1 MTTAAPIAKLAPP
14 IVWQHF
20 ATLCAIP
27 RPSKHEAA
35 LRQHLLDWA
44 TTRGLAAATDA
55 AGNLLLRKAATSGC
69 EQAPTL
75 ALQGH
80 LDMVC
85 QAQSGVAFDF
95 LHSPISP
102 HIDGD
107 WLRADATTL
116 GADNGIGVALALAAL
131 DDTALRHGPLEVLLT
146 VDEEAGMGGA
156 HGLQPGWLQ
165 ATYMLN
171 LDTEEWGEFYLG
183 CAGGCD
189 VNVSADFATEL
200 ATTPPPAEFHTW
212 TLNLAGL
219 RGGHSGCDIHRRRGN
234 ANRLLAEA
242 LLALDQALAGATAL
256 ATLDGGNARNALP
269 REAGATLCFAASG
282 EAPARRCLD
291 QLLGQWRTALGGA
304 DGDAGVTLQLQASP
318 AAAPAVLAKAAEQA
332 LLSALTS
339 CPYGVAAMSAD
350 FPGVV
355 DSSNNLGIVKL
366 ADGRFEAN
374 LMVRSLRDPAT
385 RALAENIAGV
395 FTAAGCRVDIAGDY
409 PGWTPNPSSPLLALC
424 QRVYRRQFGAYATV
438 QVIHA
443 GLECGII
450 GAKYPGL
457 DTVSFGPTIR
467 GAHAPGESVEIASV
481 ERCWTLLRALIE
493 ELGAGA

>member
-1 MTTAAPIAKLAPP
+1 
-14 IVWQHF
+14 
-20 ATLCAIP
+20 
-27 RPSKHEAA
+27 
-35 LRQHLLDWA
+35 LRQHLQDWA
-44 TTRGLAAATDA
+44 RARGLAASTDA
-55 AGNLLLRKAATSGC
+55 AGNLLLRKAATAGC
-69 EQAPTL
+69 ETAPTL

-85 QAQSGVAFDF
+85 QAKSGVAFDF
-95 LHSPISP
+95 LQSPISP

-107 WLRADATTL
+107 WLRAENTTL

-131 DDTALRHGPLEVLLT
+131 EDPTLRHGPLEVLLT

-156 HGLQPGWLQ
+156 HGLQPGWLK
-165 ATYMLN
+165 ARYMLN

-189 VNVSADFATEL
+189 VNVSAEL
-200 ATTPPPAEFHTW
+200 ASESTPTSPPAAMRTW
-212 TLNLAGL
+212 TLSLAGL
-219 RGGHSGCDIHRRRGN
+219 RGGHSGCDIHLRRGN

-242 LLALDQALAGATAL
+242 LLALDRALVGTTRL

-269 REAGATLCFAASG
+269 REASATLCFAASDEG
-282 EAPARRCLD
+282 PARSCLD
-291 QLLGQWRTALGGA
+291 NLLGQWRTALGGA
-304 DGDAGVTLQLQASP
+304 DGDGELTLRLD
-318 AAAPAVLAKAAEQA
+318 AAPASAVRVLEKAAQQA

-339 CPYGVAAMSAD
+339 CPYGVAAQSRD

-355 DSSNNLGIVKL
+355 ETSNNLGIVRL
-366 ADGRFEAN
+366 AGGSFSAN
-374 LMVRSLRDPAT
+374 LMVRSLRDADT
-385 RALAENIAGV
+385 RRLAEKIAGA
-395 FTAAGCRVDIAGDY
+395 FTTAGCRVDIDGHY

-424 QRVYRRQFGAYATV
+424 QRVYHQTFGADSTV

-457 DTVSFGPTIR
+457 DIVSFGPTIR
-467 GAHAPGESVEIASV
+467 GAHAPGEAVEIASV
-481 ERCWTLLRALIE
+481 GRCWTLLRALIE
-493 ELGAGA
+493 ELAQMRAQTA